1 MVSIGNHDSIGVLRS
16 IVGKDGNL
24 FKFDNVDKVVSA
36 QTKLAKIVC
45 KGRQRKFFKMFY
57 KF

>member
-1 MVSIGNHDSIGVLRS
+1 MVSIGNHESIGVLRS

-36 QTKLAKIVC
+36 QTKLEKIVC
-45 KGRQRKFFKMFY
+45 KGKQQMF
-57 KF
+57 